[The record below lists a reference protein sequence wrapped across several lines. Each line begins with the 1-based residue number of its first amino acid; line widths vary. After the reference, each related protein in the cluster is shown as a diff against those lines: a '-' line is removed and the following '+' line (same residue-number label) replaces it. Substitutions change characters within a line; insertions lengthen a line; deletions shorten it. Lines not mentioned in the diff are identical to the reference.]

1 MTALIALEDAYYRG
15 QRIRCGQE
23 FTFDGDKPPK
33 WAAPKG
39 SKAVLALS
47 KPVDPCLKP
56 KGINDAAARRAEW
69 WESQRTIVGGIFR

>member
-1 MTALIALEDAYYRG
+1 MSNTLVALADAYYHG
-15 QRIRCGQE
+15 QRIRRGQE
-23 FTFDGDKPPK
+23 FVVIGKPPK

-69 WESQRTIVGGIFR
+69 WESQRAIVGGIFR